1 MSVAEKE
8 GQAKRLRRSPVE
20 RFAGKAHAFDL
31 AGMLAKLR
39 AEEHP
44 SQNGHRQI
52 TILHRAP
59 AAYVLFAF
67 EQGGKLD
74 RHQAQGEVTIHVLE
88 GRLLVAADGRDH
100 DLRAGHV
107 LLLGAGVPHDVRASE
122 ASAMLLTVL
131 MSKETEGVR
140 SIP

>member
-1 MSVAEKE
+1 MNVAEQDE
-8 GQAKRLRRSPVE
+8 QAERLRPAPVE

-31 AGMLAKLR
+31 AGMLTKLR
-39 AEEHP
+39 AEDHP
-44 SQNGHRQI
+44 SKNGHRQI

-67 EQGGKLD
+67 EQGGKLE

-88 GRLLVAADGRDH
+88 GRLMVAADGRDH

-107 LLLGAGVPHDVRASE
+107 LMLGAGVPHDVRASE

-131 MSKETEGVR
+131 MSKEA
-140 SIP
+140 